1 MTQYNITVD
10 EIMKSNCAQKIIE
23 PVWWSVNIYDSLEQ
37 YNKDLARFSLPQR
50 YVFAIQ
56 WYAAEVCNGG
66 HDQFFYNSTGIVW
79 KDALMGLKEIG
90 AQKYVKILEAAV
102 ERMGG
107 NPAFDREERWKQ
119 MDELQ
124 PDFEDLDDD
133 FYEDDNLAE
142 IVMKYIKEHAQDFVF
157 SGEVNVDL

>member
-1 MTQYNITVD
+1 MKHYDITVD
-10 EIMKSNCAQKIIE
+10 EIMKADCPQNIIE
-23 PVWWSVNIYDSLEQ
+23 PVWFSVNIYDSWEE
-37 YNKDLARFSLPQR
+37 YNEDLTAFSLPQR

-90 AQKYVKILEAAV
+90 AEKYIKILEEAV
-102 ERMGG
+102 KRLNG
-107 NPAFDREERWKQ
+107 NPSFDRGERWNQ
-119 MDELQ
+119 MHELE

-133 FYEDDNLAE
+133 FYTDDNLDE

-157 SGEVNVDL
+157 SGDVDVDF